1 MRKTRRSKTLV
12 YKQKRGLE
20 PLFLRLQLLHE
31 IMQAKKNH
39 AWAWFFQ
46 AVGSLQFLRL
56 HELVKAHF
64 GESEPEVLLFTEL

>member
-1 MRKTRRSKTLV
+1 MSTNKKEALS
-12 YKQKRGLE
+12 
-20 PLFLRLQLLHE
+20 LFFYACQLLHE

-46 AVGSLQFLRL
+46 AVDSLQFLRL

-64 GESEPEVLLFTEL
+64 GETEPEVLLFTEL